1 MSTKNKFLPII
12 LSKFMK
18 YGVKFIKHYTDIQ
31 PSQNENKLKPLL
43 KTELLSD

>member
-18 YGVKFIKHYTDIQ
+18 YKVKFIKHYTDIQ

-43 KTELLSD
+43 KTELFSD